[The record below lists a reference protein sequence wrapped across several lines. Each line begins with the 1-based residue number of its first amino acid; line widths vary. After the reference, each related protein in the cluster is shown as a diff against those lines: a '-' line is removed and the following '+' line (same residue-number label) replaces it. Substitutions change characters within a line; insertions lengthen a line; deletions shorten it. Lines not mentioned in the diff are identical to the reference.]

1 MTERAQDGLLRDL
14 IHVRNS
20 LQQLRH
26 LLSSL
31 QEASGLEDVEFD
43 VDTEESCAELD
54 DDMRDRVV
62 DEFLQSNLSEW
73 IIGHSHLVE
82 KLLREMILRCTDSR
96 NDDALTREGAPNLRY
111 QNVLREQGCF
121 ELLMS
126 LLEALIERKRLPLW
140 ILEEPEAAPVLKIG
154 QLVYRL
160 CKQVCKGNA
169 TNAAALSRWI
179 PSMQQ
184 HLLTEMKCEDTL
196 TEMRVSPPRRG
207 IAHGLHGLRGA
218 YLGICQ
224 RSGAQAQTGGT
235 SSAAHRRASRA
246 AQSKQL
252 ATHTDATAC
261 RRYAGHYELLNTVSN
276 DVILTFLKLL
286 AKVKKPRLIDFLAGL
301 CVCLRSVRL
310 TADVGGA
317 TERLKPLPCASKFAT
332 VPSCTFQPHASA
344 RYRSCAAYGH
354 AQQSTTTITPPGP
367 LARAPLC
374 AQETHEKKC

>member
-160 CKQVCKGNA
+160 CKQVCKCNA

-224 RSGAQAQTGGT
+224 RSGAHAQTGGT
-235 SSAAHRRASRA
+235 SSAAHRRASRCTDQAASYAHRCDGVSQVRRPLRA
-246 AQSKQL
+246 AQ
-252 ATHTDATAC
+252 HRVE
-261 RRYAGHYELLNTVSN
+261 RRDPHVPQAARQGEEAAADRL
-276 DVILTFLKLL
+276 
-286 AKVKKPRLIDFLAGL
+286 PR
-301 CVCLRSVRL
+301 RPVRL
-310 TADVGGA
+310 PQVRPANSR
-317 TERLKPLPCASKFAT
+317 RL
-332 VPSCTFQPHASA
+332 SA
-344 RYRSCAAYGH
+344 
-354 AQQSTTTITPPGP
+354 
-367 LARAPLC
+367 APLSVSSRSHARRNLPPC
-374 AQETHEKKC
+374 RVVLFSRTRRPATDRVLRMVMRNSQRQR